1 MVIKI
6 VVGWSLDGSSSFHLD
21 VRSTAIFKIPYFWFN
36 EIFAYNSP
44 LRIFSD
50 VPMTWD
56 KYHRLGDIYDYMNYL
71 QEQYPQTAEIIDI
84 GRSVQNRPMLLLK
97 IGSKKF
103 SDKPA
108 IVIEAGKL
116 RLSFLLSNANSS
128 IYFLTAWRLWEGH
141 FFKKESRRTLASCW
155 KIVFFAFTRVNC
167 RRHVKNL
174 PSAI

>member
-1 MVIKI
+1 
-6 VVGWSLDGSSSFHLD
+6 
-21 VRSTAIFKIPYFWFN
+21 
-36 EIFAYNSP
+36 
-44 LRIFSD
+44 
-50 VPMTWD
+50 MTWD

-116 RLSFLLSNANSS
+116 RLSFLLSNVNSS
-128 IYFLTAWRLWEGH
+128 IYFLTA
-141 FFKKESRRTLASCW
+141 
-155 KIVFFAFTRVNC
+155 
-167 RRHVKNL
+167 
-174 PSAI
+174 